1 MRTYLTRLLERR
13 AAAVSF
19 VQSLTD
25 TAAAANR
32 DLTEPEMELI
42 RGRRTEVD
50 ELNAQI
56 VPLREFDELVERTDD
71 LDVALDDRPVRPVE
85 RSAVR
90 RDAPPAEPV
99 YRSAGHYVLDV
110 MRARSIG
117 DRAALERITRA
128 AAAAGIERAAAT
140 ITTADIPGFV
150 PPAYTRD
157 VIAVIDTTRPFIT
170 AMNTRPLPA
179 SGMQVIDPVV
189 TQRPAV
195 GVQAAEKTEIATRKV
210 TIGNQTYNVLTY
222 AGYDNVSIQAIERS
236 DPDFLNE
243 LFLLFADE
251 YATETDTAAIT
262 AAITAGTAGPTVPTA
277 PDPGDW
283 TAAFTQA
290 AAMVYTGVKRPADRV
305 VLAVDSWAAI
315 ASLTDTTGRPLFPAS
330 INGPVNALGQ
340 SNMANTLAGSGNL
353 LGLQPVVDP
362 NAPAGTIMVC
372 WSGAFRTMES
382 PGAPVQI
389 RALEVSI
396 LGYEVGVYGFAAFAP
411 RQPAG
416 IVRVGHTDPFAP
428 VGLVAGDDDGG
439 STRSSGRKGSS
450 SSSGDEAK

>member
-19 VQSLTD
+19 VTSLTD
-25 TAAAANR
+25 TAAAAGR
-32 DLTEPEMELI
+32 DLTEPEMELV

-50 ELNAQI
+50 DLDAQI
-56 VPLREFDELVERTDD
+56 VPLREFDALVERTAD
-71 LDVALDDRPVRPVE
+71 LDRAAHDVPDLPGRPSRP
-85 RSAVR
+85 
-90 RDAPPAEPV
+90 APRGDGGELEPV
-99 YRSAGHYVLDV
+99 YRSAGHYILDV
-110 MRARSIG
+110 MRARSLG
-117 DRAALERITRA
+117 DRAAVERINRSLEV
-128 AAAAGIERAAAT
+128 ERAAAT
-140 ITTADIPGFV
+140 IITGDIPGFV

-157 VIAVIDTTRPFIT
+157 VIAVITTTRPFIT
-170 AMNTRPLPA
+170 GMSTRPLPA
-179 SGMQVIDPVV
+179 AGMQVIDPVV

-195 GVQAAEKTEIATRKV
+195 GVQAAEKTEVATRKV
-210 TIGNQTYNVLTY
+210 TIGNQTYDVVTY

-251 YATETDTAAIT
+251 YATETDTAALL
-262 AAITAGTAGPTVPTA
+262 AAIAAGTAGPTVPTA
-277 PDPGDW
+277 PEPGDW
-283 TAAFTQA
+283 VAAFTGA
-290 AAMVYTGVKRPADRV
+290 AASVFAGVKRPADRV

-315 ASLTDTTGRPLFPAS
+315 ASLTDTTGRPLFPAAV
-330 INGPVNALGQ
+330 NGPVNAIGQTSLGGG
-340 SNMANTLAGSGNL
+340 AAGAGNL
-353 LGLQPVVDP
+353 LGLAPIVDP
-362 NAPAGTIMVC
+362 NAPPGTIMVA

-428 VGLVAGDDDGG
+428 IALEA
-439 STRSSGRKGSS
+439 TAPPAEPAEPTSSKRSS
-450 SSSGDEAK
+450 SSS